1 MVFISLVS
9 YELYHRK
16 RDRFEEET
24 KKQLVGNIV
33 LTRLVGIKFT
43 PQLLASFSLRVWQQ
57 CTVVSSMWSKTNILW
72 YVCNFIWVFVLLRYN
87 NKTYRIDDVAFDQ
100 NPKCTFTFHTG
111 EQMSYLD
118 YYRYKYI
125 DLKRKRIPFMFSV
138 FKASSLVLV
147 PLFAMFPKIVKWST
161 VNVLV

>member
-1 MVFISLVS
+1 MQSRVFYVCGPI
-9 YELYHRK
+9 
-16 RDRFEEET
+16 
-24 KKQLVGNIV
+24 
-33 LTRLVGIKFT
+33 GIF
-43 PQLLASFSLRVWQQ
+43 
-57 CTVVSSMWSKTNILW
+57 LW

-125 DLKRKRIPFMFSV
+125 DFKRKRIPFMYCWV

-147 PLFAMFPKIVKWST
+147 PLFAVFSKSVKWNILIVIER
-161 VNVLV
+161 VNLRRVILKVVLSLKEVYSLQPYAVYAYQNQFW